1 MTERGAMGNQRDSRT
16 AVDKALSLLG
26 AFGKDASSGVG
37 VSELARRTE
46 LSKSTAFRLLA
57 VLEKNGAVERA
68 GSNYRLGPLLNEL
81 TAPVAVPEVEELRD
95 ILTPFLAHL
104 YERTRQTVHLAV
116 LEGTHVVYLNK
127 LHGLHH
133 VPAPSRIGGRLP
145 AFCTAVGKILL
156 CYNQALIDEV
166 LAEELP
172 QWTTHTVTDPDE
184 LRTQLAEAKTR
195 GFAVEREEVMPGLSC
210 IAAPV
215 LNATGAPVAALS
227 ISAPTGRF
235 DPHAELN
242 AVREVSTKASQAYAA
257 RKRAARRAAVTA
269 ASAAIAED

>member
-1 MTERGAMGNQRDSRT
+1 MGTQRDSRT

-26 AFGKDASSGVG
+26 AFGKDASSGAG

-81 TAPVAVPEVEELRD
+81 TAPVAVPEVEDIRD
-95 ILTPFLAHL
+95 VLTPFLAHL

-133 VPAPSRIGGRLP
+133 VPSPSRIGGRLP
-145 AFCTAVGKILL
+145 AYCTAVGKILL
-156 CYNQALIDEV
+156 CYDPALIEEV
-166 LAEELP
+166 LSEERS
-172 QWTTHTVTDPDE
+172 QWTPNTITDADE
-184 LRTQLAEAKTR
+184 LRRQLVDAKDR
-195 GFAVEREEVMPGLSC
+195 GFAFEREEVMRGLSC

-215 LNATGAPVAALS
+215 LAVTGTPVAALS

-235 DPHAELN
+235 DPQAELH
-242 AVREVSTKASQAYAA
+242 AVRDVCAKASQAYAA
-257 RKRAARRAAVTA
+257 RKRAARRAAVQAATA
-269 ASAAIAED
+269 AAKQE

>member
-1 MTERGAMGNQRDSRT
+1 MATKRDRRT

-68 GSNYRLGPLLNEL
+68 GSNYRMGPLLNEL
-81 TAPVAVPEVEELRD
+81 TAPVAVPEVEEIRD

-127 LHGLHH
+127 LHGLHR

-166 LAEELP
+166 LGEELP
-172 QWTTHTVTDPDE
+172 QWTPHTVTDPDE
-184 LRTQLAEAKTR
+184 LRKQLQDAKTR
-195 GFAVEREEVMPGLSC
+195 GFAFEREETMPGLSC

-215 LNATGAPVAALS
+215 LTATGTPIAALS
-227 ISAPTGRF
+227 VSAPTGRF
-235 DPHAELN
+235 DPAAEAH
-242 AVREVSTKASQAYAA
+242 AVREVSAKASQAYAA
-257 RKRAARRAAVTA
+257 RKRAARRAAVSEAA
-269 ASAAIAED
+269 ASAREA